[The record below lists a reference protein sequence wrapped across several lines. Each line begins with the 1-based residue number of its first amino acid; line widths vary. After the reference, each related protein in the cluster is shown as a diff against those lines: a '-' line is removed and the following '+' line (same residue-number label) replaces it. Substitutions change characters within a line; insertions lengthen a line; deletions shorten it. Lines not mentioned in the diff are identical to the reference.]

1 MKTKVPFLCQK
12 TPLGYLAKDWSGQCG
27 KDVAYSAPYPTHQA
41 MTTQAT
47 TTTLDLTRIT
57 IGAFKHF
64 AGMSEETEAF
74 TANVL
79 LDGKVIAYAD
89 NHGKGGCTHVRFLG
103 DNRHNMEVHQ
113 TRLAD
118 HVDTLIDALLIAKHD
133 QKFIAKMRK
142 KARETVAY
150 LTADCGK
157 GQYIAHKKGAMVDL
171 NRVTSKQGFVKF
183 VADMTDAEILAHFAA

>member
-1 MKTKVPFLCQK
+1 
-12 TPLGYLAKDWSGQCG
+12 
-27 KDVAYSAPYPTHQA
+27 

-89 NHGKGGCTHVRFLG
+89 NHGKGGCTHVRFLC
-103 DNRHNMEVHQ
+103 DNRHEMEVHQ

-118 HVDTLIDALLIAKHD
+118 HVDTLIDTLLTAKHD